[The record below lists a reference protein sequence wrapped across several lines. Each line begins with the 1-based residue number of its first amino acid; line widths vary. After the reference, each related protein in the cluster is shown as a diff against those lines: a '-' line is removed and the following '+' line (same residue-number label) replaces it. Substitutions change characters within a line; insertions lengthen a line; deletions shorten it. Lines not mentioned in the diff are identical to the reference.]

1 MKFCTKKHPRMYFS
15 AMQKDTFG
23 DIIHIIRID
32 SIYYL

>member
-1 MKFCTKKHPRMYFS
+1 MYFS

-32 SIYYL
+32 SIYYLLLLSAKTF

>member
-1 MKFCTKKHPRMYFS
+1 MYFS

-32 SIYYL
+32 SIYYLLKFPTP

>member
-1 MKFCTKKHPRMYFS
+1 MYFS

-32 SIYYL
+32 SIYYLCESVVEL

>member
-1 MKFCTKKHPRMYFS
+1 MYFS

-32 SIYYL
+32 SIYYLFKYMTKFQIY

>member
-1 MKFCTKKHPRMYFS
+1 MYFS

-32 SIYYL
+32 SIYYLSLIHI